1 MNYAVCFLPLIRI
14 FVDLVKE
21 MWQAILG
28 KIMNPIN
35 ILIWLPWCF
44 NVINNNWLLRTLF
57 GCSVLRMTPPCLRFV
72 FVQPFCSSC
81 RLRHDFHYH
90 VPHPDQWSVVQLIS
104 SSHRAPIWKKIT
116 DLVILSWQS
125 SRQSFNIS
133 WAHNVFSS
141 DSWQFFFVF
150 WFYSTTYIFLVE
162 FPPKW
167 YSFWS
172 CHIKGSGGGVSTL
185 QLKIRNTIEW

>member
-72 FVQPFCSSC
+72 FVQPLCSSC

-141 DSWQFFFVF
+141 DSWKKKSSFDSIQQL
-150 WFYSTTYIFLVE
+150 TY
-162 FPPKW
+162 
-167 YSFWS
+167 FWS
-172 CHIKGSGGGVSTL
+172 NFLRSDIHSEVATSRDQAEKYQPYS
-185 QLKIRNTIEW
+185 

>member
-72 FVQPFCSSC
+72 FVQPLCSSC

-141 DSWQFFFVF
+141 DSWKKNRLLILFNNLHISGRISSEV
-150 WFYSTTYIFLVE
+150 IF
-162 FPPKW
+162 
-167 YSFWS
+167 
-172 CHIKGSGGGVSTL
+172 I
-185 QLKIRNTIEW
+185 LKLPHQGIRWRSINPTVKN